1 MEKFTKI
8 FVKRPVTTTIIAV
21 IIIILGMRSIP
32 NLSVAMLPDVEFP
45 TIMIVF
51 PAYGMTSEEVE
62 KRIVVPAERALETV
76 GGIEKVEGKAFNS
89 YGMLTLYFK
98 WGTDMTGAQIDVSE
112 KLNMA
117 SMYLPRNVKPMIMKF
132 SPNLMPVMMISV
144 SGNDWEKINDVVT
157 DLESKIDRLP
167 ETSYVIDM
175 GLKDRE
181 VQVLANYDKLI
192 KRYIGMSMV
201 QTAIWSEN
209 FLMSGG
215 IKFGKKR
222 YQTVNVERK
231 MHSLRDIENVKLSP
245 GMGFGDM
252 ALMFGGGVD
261 ISSMLSAFINAPQT
275 LVKDVAVVRMGISE
289 GHSGSRLNGKPS
301 TTLIVQKRAG
311 VNLIKACRA
320 VRDVLNNYHAPKGI
334 DIEVVMDQSEYI
346 TESISTLLRNLLI
359 GAGVVLLVLM
369 IFLRDFRVVLLVFS
383 AIPLSLMVGLL
394 LMYFSGI
401 TMNIMSLAG
410 LTLAVGM
417 LIDNAIVVTE
427 NIYRRNEM
435 GENSFEASY
444 KGSGEVGGAITAST
458 LTTISVFLPIV
469 FLHGFAERMFKDVAL
484 TVTYTLLASLF
495 ISLSFVPS
503 MSRYLIR
510 KAEPRLK
517 WFREGYKRLLKKALN
532 LKWIVVAVV
541 MIAFVIS
548 GIFLYENGFTL
559 MPSTSIYIFR
569 VLFYLP
575 TGTSPDVSSK
585 VAKYIENYF
594 EKNKSRFNIETIF
607 SSYGMDEKGFM
618 SFMSLDAAYENGFVG
633 VMMNKKKDI
642 PSIDKIKE
650 ILGKELFP
658 KVKREFPGT
667 QLEVITPMSF
677 MSKTFG
683 KPIEV
688 EIKGD
693 DDEILK
699 NIAVEVENILK
710 SLAFLKNIQSN
721 SNKTLDS
728 IKVVPDDNMLRKYHI
743 SPMQIAAELSAINNK
758 KNAGKILIGG
768 KLYDITVYPRGTQ
781 NLRINDV
788 KLPVLVRKGLL
799 GFSYEL
805 VPLTRVASVLNVK
818 EPQVI
823 VHRNGRRTFLV
834 TAETNGISQ
843 SRALKIVR
851 EKLEKISTPEGYTIS
866 VRGEAETTDVEVR
879 RIEVASI
886 IGLILMYMIMAGEF
900 ESFIQPLIVMFT
912 VPMSLI
918 GIALVYAIIG
928 KPLNVVSLIGAIM
941 LFGIVV
947 NNGIVMIDRINR
959 SKREGLSTREAI
971 IDGASTRLRPI
982 LMTSLTTIMALI
994 PDVILKGEG
1003 KEYHVPMALTVIG
1016 GLSVATFLT
1025 LFFIPSLYYIVSR
1038 KD

>member
-1 MEKFTKI
+1 MEKITKL
-8 FVKRPVTTTIIAV
+8 FVKRPVTTTIIS
-21 IIIILGMRSIP
+21 IIIVILGIRSIP
-32 NLSVAMLPDVEFP
+32 NLSIAMLPDVEFP
-45 TIMIVF
+45 TIMIIF

-62 KRIVVPAERALETV
+62 KRIITPAERALETV
-76 GGIEKVEGKAFNS
+76 SGIEKIEGKAFNS
-89 YGMLTLYFK
+89 YGLLTMNFK
-98 WGTDMTGAQIDVSE
+98 WGTNMTGAQIDVSE

-117 SMYLPRNVKPMIMKF
+117 SMYLPKNVKPMIMKF
-132 SPNLMPVMMISV
+132 SPNLMPVVMISV
-144 SGNDWEKINDVVT
+144 SGDDWETINDVVK
-157 DLESKIDRLP
+157 DLESKIDRLS

-175 GLKDRE
+175 GLRNRE
-181 VQVLANYDKLI
+181 VQVLADYNKLI

-231 MHSLRDIENVKLSP
+231 MHSLRDVENIRLFP

-252 ALMFGGGVD
+252 SLMLGGGID

-275 LVKDVAVVRMGISE
+275 LVKDVATVRMGISE

-301 TTLIVQKRAG
+301 TTIIVQKRSG

-320 VRDVLNNYHAPKGI
+320 IREVLKDYNVPKGI
-334 DIEVVMDQSEYI
+334 SVEVVMDQSEYI

-369 IFLRDFRVVLLVFS
+369 IFLRDFKVVLLVFS

-427 NIYRRNEM
+427 NIYRRSEI
-435 GENSFEASY
+435 GEDSFTSSY
-444 KGSGEVGGAITAST
+444 KGAGEVGGAITAST

-484 TVTYTLLASLF
+484 AVTYTLLASLF

-503 MSRYLIR
+503 VSRFLI
-510 KAEPRLK
+510 KGAEPRLK
-517 WFREGYKRLLKKALN
+517 WFRESYKNTLRKILN
-532 LKWIVVAVV
+532 FKWVVVTVVIV
-541 MIAFVIS
+541 AFLVS

-575 TGTSPDVSSK
+575 TGTSPDVSNE
-585 VAKYIENYF
+585 VAKYMEGYF
-594 EKNKSRFNIETIF
+594 ERNREKFNVKTVF

-618 SFMSLDAAYENGFVG
+618 SFMSIDAAYENGFVG
-633 VMMNKKKDI
+633 VMMDKKKEVPTIDEI
-642 PSIDKIKE
+642 KSI
-650 ILGKELFP
+650 LRKELFP
-658 KVKREFPGT
+658 DVKKKFPGIR
-667 QLEVITPMSF
+667 LEVITPMSF
-677 MSKTFG
+677 MSRTFG
-683 KPIEV
+683 KPVEI

-693 DDEILK
+693 DDRTLEKLSEEI
-699 NIAVEVENILK
+699 ENILK
-710 SLAFLKNIQSN
+710 PLTFLKDIQSN
-721 SNKTLDS
+721 AGNTVSS
-728 IKVVPDDNMLRKYHI
+728 IKIVPNDDMLRKYHI
-743 SPMQIAAELSAINNK
+743 SPVQIAAELSAINNK
-758 KNAGKILIGG
+758 KSAGEILING
-768 KLYDITVYPRGTQ
+768 KLYDITVYPRGTE
-781 NLRINDV
+781 NLNIRDV

-805 VPLTRVASVLNVK
+805 VPLTEIASALDVK

-823 VHRNGRRTFLV
+823 VHRDGRKTLLI
-834 TAETNGISQ
+834 TAETSGISQ
-843 SRALKIVR
+843 SRALKVIR
-851 EKLEKISTPEGYTIS
+851 EKLKSLSLPEGYTIS
-866 VRGEAETTDVEVR
+866 VRGEAETTDVEVK
-879 RIEVASI
+879 RIEVATI
-886 IGLILMYMIMAGEF
+886 IGLVLMYMIMAGEF

-918 GIALVYAIIG
+918 GIAIVYAILG

-959 SKREGLSTREAI
+959 SKREGLDLKDAV

-994 PDVILKGEG
+994 PDVILRGEG

-1025 LFFIPSLYYIVSR
+1025 LFFIPALYYISVR
-1038 KD
+1038 KK